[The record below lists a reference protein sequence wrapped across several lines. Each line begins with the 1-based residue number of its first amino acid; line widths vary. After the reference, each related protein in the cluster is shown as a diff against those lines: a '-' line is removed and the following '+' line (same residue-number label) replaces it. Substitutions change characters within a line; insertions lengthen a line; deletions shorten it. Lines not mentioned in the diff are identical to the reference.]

1 MSGSVWVYFNSAINF
16 ITAVGSVK
24 RPIRS
29 LPITVGFLQYGEP
42 RLGKASPLPP
52 RAVSQNVLGRRRT
65 EAPLRRAR
73 RLGEAIGATAV
84 VGGGHPSY
92 PSRPGESE
100 ATETVD
106 PGSSQD
112 VPSPPTTTTS
122 FFDPYTS
129 LISYATSE
137 IQKFGS
143 KLHFVLNQNKVQFF
157 QNVPFST

>member
-1 MSGSVWVYFNSAINF
+1 
-16 ITAVGSVK
+16 
-24 RPIRS
+24 
-29 LPITVGFLQYGEP
+29 
-42 RLGKASPLPP
+42 
-52 RAVSQNVLGRRRT
+52 VSQNVLGRRRT

-157 QNVPFST
+157 QKNVPFRTENFSIFRGDTLDPSHTNNRQPCAEAHAPPFITPV

>member
-1 MSGSVWVYFNSAINF
+1 M
-16 ITAVGSVK
+16 
-24 RPIRS
+24 
-29 LPITVGFLQYGEP
+29 LD
-42 RLGKASPLPP
+42 
-52 RAVSQNVLGRRRT
+52 RRRT

-92 PSRPGESE
+92 SSRPGESE

-129 LISYATSE
+129 VTG
-137 IQKFGS
+137 FGHTHTTAGGT
-143 KLHFVLNQNKVQFF
+143 LPFF
-157 QNVPFST
+157 ILFYLFY